1 MASAYARLALAYF
14 RLYVLHNDPAA
25 LSLARSNCGKALTL
39 NPDSVDGHLA
49 FSSVLE
55 RTGDREGA
63 SREIEKA
70 LSIDPVN
77 PRTLVYQGQLYSR
90 INRWPESEATF
101 DRILRLRP
109 NNWLA
114 HNELGVVL
122 VLQGKYPQSMAEF
135 RAASLA
141 APKNARALNN
151 IGDIYLRMGKIAEA
165 KDAVTK
171 SYALHANDSAAITM
185 AAALR
190 SEGKFADAVRFA
202 QKSIEINPSQSAGWL
217 ELGDCYSLIH
227 GRRGEAQKAY
237 AKGAEIQEDEQR
249 TDPTNG
255 PGWML
260 LALCRTKAG
269 TPETAFNLIERQ
281 NNPPPA
287 TLIHNS
293 SKRERS
299 NC

>member
-1 MASAYARLALAYF
+1 
-14 RLYVLHNDPAA
+14 
-25 LSLARSNCGKALTL
+25 
-39 NPDSVDGHLA
+39 
-49 FSSVLE
+49 
-55 RTGDREGA
+55 
-63 SREIEKA
+63 
-70 LSIDPVN
+70 
-77 PRTLVYQGQLYSR
+77 
-90 INRWPESEATF
+90 
-101 DRILRLRP
+101 
-109 NNWLA
+109 
-114 HNELGVVL
+114 
-122 VLQGKYPQSMAEF
+122 MAEF

-269 TPETAFNLIERQ
+269 TPETAFNLIERTEH
-281 NNPPPA
+281 PA
-287 TLIHNS
+287 GDIDSQLIKARTLELLGRRGEALDTVAACLKKGATPFQMLSMPDMGPLRSDLRYQEIL
-293 SKRERS
+293 RS
-299 NC
+299 NVSTTKAKV